1 MERPCRRIGEAAG
14 NVAAKVAGVAVVV
27 PVVVLLMFDAAAA
40 AAAAVVDSSY
50 AVGLVRRV
58 G

>member
-40 AAAAVVDSSY
+40 AAVVDSSY